1 MFARNVSIRLKPSS
15 SVAFRKQ
22 IENETIPML
31 RKQKGFAGEITF
43 LSSGGTDAVAI
54 TFWDTRENADAYAK
68 TAYQDILNN
77 LNQFIEGTPKVQI
90 YEVVNSTLHSATATL
105 AV

>member
-22 IENETIPML
+22 IETETIPLL
-31 RKQKGFAGEITF
+31 RKQKGFRGEITF

-54 TFWDTRENADAYAK
+54 TFWDTRESADAYAK
-68 TAYQDILNN
+68 TAYQDILNH

-90 YEVVNSTLHSATATL
+90 YEVANSTLHSVAASV
-105 AV
+105 AG